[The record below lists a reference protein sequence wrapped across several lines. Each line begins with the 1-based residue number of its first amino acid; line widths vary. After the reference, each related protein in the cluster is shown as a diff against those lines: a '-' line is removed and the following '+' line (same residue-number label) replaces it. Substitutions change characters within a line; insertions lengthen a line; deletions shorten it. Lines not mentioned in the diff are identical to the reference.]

1 MPLPPGPPFRVSHV
15 FFDVDGTLVDFRAS
29 LDAGLIVAA
38 EVLSERTGR
47 IVTPRALQET
57 RDRIARSLRPAP
69 GRLADLR
76 EQSFR
81 QVLRERGVDDEGAVA
96 DVARRFYEARDAA
109 LEPYEDVEPTL
120 RTLRERGFVLV
131 AATNG
136 NAALM
141 HTPLFALLQHT
152 FSAEQ
157 AGVSKP
163 HPRFFELALQH
174 AGAEAS
180 CSVMV
185 GDRLDNDVEPA
196 VAASMP
202 GVLLDRH
209 GKVDGVPVPASAV
222 IRSLAE
228 LPGMLERAE

>member
-96 DVARRFYEARDAA
+96 DVSRRFYEARDAA

-141 HTPLFALLQHT
+141 RTPLFALLQHA

-196 VAASMP
+196 VFAGMP

-209 GKVDGVPVPASAV
+209 GQVDGVPVPASAV